1 MPPFRHRSTWI
12 HSDRRL
18 ARIVARPVHRFLE
31 IEASGGLVLIVAAV
45 AALVWANS
53 PWKES
58 YTDLLHTV
66 VELEVGSFVL
76 REDVQHWVNDGL
88 MTLFFFVVGLEIK
101 REWVSGELRDRR
113 AAALPAIAAVGGM
126 VVPAAIYA
134 ALNVGG
140 PGGRGW
146 GIPMATDIAF
156 ALGVVAVLGRRVP
169 PALKVFLLTL
179 AIVDDIG
186 AILVIA
192 VFYSSSV
199 SLGWLAVA
207 AAVVLAVVLL
217 RRGRV
222 WYHPIYVVLGVTLW
236 LAVFE
241 SGVHATI
248 AGVVMGLLTPAR
260 PFLPDVETE
269 RIVDTLE
276 HRAELRSD
284 DVRRVSFMIA
294 ESVPLTER
302 IERALHP
309 WTSFVVVPVF
319 ALANAGIELT
329 GDSLS
334 GGSGVALGVV
344 LGLVVGKTIGISLF
358 SWVACRLGVASLPSG
373 AGWPHLVGVAA
384 LAGIG
389 FTVSLFVAGLAFAP
403 GSPTED
409 QAKIGILAAS
419 VLAAAIGTV
428 VLSAASRRRPSRGR
442 PALVPTGPSAAERS

>member
-1 MPPFRHRSTWI
+1 MD
-12 HSDRRL
+12 SDRRL
-18 ARIVARPVHRFLE
+18 ARTVARPVHRFLE
-31 IEASGGLVLIVAAV
+31 IEASGGVVLIVAAV
-45 AALVWANS
+45 VALVWANS
-53 PWKES
+53 PWQQS
-58 YTDLLHTV
+58 YTDVFGTV
-66 VELEVGSFVL
+66 VGLEVGSFEL

-88 MTLFFFVVGLEIK
+88 MAVFFFVVGLEIK
-101 REWVSGELRDRR
+101 REWVSGELQDRR
-113 AAALPAIAAVGGM
+113 AAALPAIAAFGGM
-126 VVPAAIYA
+126 AVPAAIYA
-134 ALNVGG
+134 AVNLGG

-146 GIPMATDIAF
+146 GVPMATDIAF

-186 AILVIA
+186 AIVVIA

-199 SLGWLAVA
+199 SFGWLALA
-207 AAVVLAVVLL
+207 AAIVLAVVIL

-222 WYHPIYVVLGVTLW
+222 WYHPIYVVLGGALW
-236 LAVFE
+236 LCLFE

-260 PFLPDVETE
+260 PFLPEVETD

-276 HRAELRSD
+276 NRAELEPD
-284 DVRRVSFMIA
+284 DVRRVSFLIA
-294 ESVPLTER
+294 ESVPLAER

-309 WTSFVVVPVF
+309 WTSFVVVPAF

-329 GDSLS
+329 GDTLS
-334 GGSGVALGVV
+334 GGSNVALGVV
-344 LGLVVGKTIGISLF
+344 LGLVVGKTVGISLF
-358 SWVACRLGVASLPSG
+358 SWVACRLGLASLPSG
-373 AGWPHLVGVAA
+373 AGWQHLVGVAA

-403 GSPTED
+403 GSPAED

-419 VLAAAIGTV
+419 VLAAATGAV
-428 VLSAASRRRPSRGR
+428 VLSVASRRRP
-442 PALVPTGPSAAERS
+442 PEAVLPS

>member
-1 MPPFRHRSTWI
+1 
-12 HSDRRL
+12 L
-18 ARIVARPVHRFLE
+18 ARLVARPVQHFLE
-31 IEASGGLVLIVAAV
+31 IETSGGVVLIVAAV

-53 PWKES
+53 PWQQS
-58 YTDLLHTV
+58 YTDVFHTV
-66 VELEVGSFVL
+66 VGLEIGSFEL
-76 REDVQHWVNDGL
+76 REDLQHWVNDGL
-88 MTLFFFVVGLEIK
+88 MAVFFFVVGLEIK
-101 REWVSGELRDRR
+101 REWVDGELQDRR
-113 AAALPAIAAVGGM
+113 AAALPAIAALGGM

-134 ALNVGG
+134 AVNLGG

-146 GIPMATDIAF
+146 GVPMATDIAF

-186 AILVIA
+186 AIVVIA

-199 SLGWLAVA
+199 SFGWLALA
-207 AAVVLAVVLL
+207 AAVVLTVVVL

-222 WYHPIYVVLGVTLW
+222 WYHPIYVALGVALW
-236 LAVFE
+236 LCVFE

-260 PFLPDVETE
+260 PFLPRVESE

-276 HRAELRSD
+276 NRAELQSE

-329 GDSLS
+329 GDTLS
-334 GGSGVALGVV
+334 GGSSVALGVV
-344 LGLVVGKTIGISLF
+344 LGLVVGKTVGISLF

-373 AGWPHLVGVAA
+373 AGWPQLVGVAA

-403 GSPTED
+403 GSPEEE
-409 QAKIGILAAS
+409 QAKIGILVAS
-419 VLAAAIGTV
+419 VLAAAIGAV
-428 VLSAASRRRPSRGR
+428 VLSVAGRRLPSEDG
-442 PALVPTGPSAAERS
+442 APS

>member
-1 MPPFRHRSTWI
+1 MAPLRHRSTWMD
-12 HSDRRL
+12 SDRRL
-18 ARIVARPVHRFLE
+18 ARLIARPVQRFVE
-31 IEASGGLVLIVAAV
+31 IEASGGLVLLVAALV
-45 AALVWANS
+45 ALVWANS
-53 PWKES
+53 PWRES
-58 YTDLLHTV
+58 YADLFDTV
-66 VELEVGSFVL
+66 VGLEVGSFEL
-76 REDVQHWVNDGL
+76 REDVRHWINDGL
-88 MTLFFFVVGLEIK
+88 MAVFFFVVGLEIK

-113 AAALPAIAAVGGM
+113 AAALPAIAALGGM

-134 ALNVGG
+134 AVNAGG
-140 PGGRGW
+140 AGSRGW
-146 GIPMATDIAF
+146 GVPMATDIAF

-186 AILVIA
+186 AIVVIA

-199 SLGWLAVA
+199 SFGWLALA
-207 AAVVLAVVLL
+207 ATVVLAVVVL

-222 WYHPIYVVLGVTLW
+222 WYQPIYVALGIALW
-236 LAVFE
+236 LCVFE

-260 PFLPDVETE
+260 PFLPEVETE

-276 HRAELRSD
+276 NRAELRSE
-284 DVRRVSFMIA
+284 DVRRVSFLIA

-319 ALANAGIELT
+319 ALANAGIELA
-329 GDSLS
+329 GDTLS
-334 GGSGVALGVV
+334 GGSTVAVGVV
-344 LGLVVGKTIGISLF
+344 LGLVVGKTVGISLF
-358 SWVACRLGVASLPSG
+358 SWVACRTGVASLPSG

-389 FTVSLFVAGLAFAP
+389 FTVSLFVAGLAFTP
-403 GSPTED
+403 GSTEEG
-409 QAKIGILAAS
+409 QAKIGILTAS
-419 VLAAAIGTV
+419 VLASALGAIVLTVAA
-428 VLSAASRRRPSRGR
+428 RRRVAP
-442 PALVPTGPSAAERS
+442 P

>member
-1 MPPFRHRSTWI
+1 MD
-12 HSDRRL
+12 SDRRL
-18 ARIVARPVHRFLE
+18 ARLIARPVHDFLE

-45 AALVWANS
+45 VAMVWANS
-53 PWKES
+53 PWQQS
-58 YTDLLHTV
+58 YTDVFHTV
-66 VELEVGSFVL
+66 VGLEVGSFEL
-76 REDVQHWVNDGL
+76 REDVRHWVNDGL
-88 MTLFFFVVGLEIK
+88 MAVFFFVVGLEIK
-101 REWVSGELRDRR
+101 REWVGGELQDRR
-113 AAALPAIAAVGGM
+113 AAALPAIAALGGM

-134 ALNVGG
+134 AVNAGG
-140 PGGRGW
+140 PGSRGW
-146 GIPMATDIAF
+146 GVPMATDIAF

-186 AILVIA
+186 AIVVIA

-199 SLGWLAVA
+199 SFGWLALA
-207 AAVVLAVVLL
+207 AGIVLAVVVL

-222 WYHPIYVVLGVTLW
+222 WYHPVYVVLGVALW
-236 LAVFE
+236 LCVFE

-260 PFLPDVETE
+260 PFLPEVETE

-276 HRAELRSD
+276 HRAELRSE

-302 IERALHP
+302 IVRALHP

-329 GDSLS
+329 GDTLS
-334 GGSGVALGVV
+334 GGSSVALGVV
-344 LGLVVGKTIGISLF
+344 LGLVVGKTVGISLF
-358 SWVACRLGVASLPSG
+358 SWVACRLGLASLPSG

-403 GSPTED
+403 GSAEED
-409 QAKIGILAAS
+409 QAKVGILAAS
-419 VLAAAIGTV
+419 VLAAAIGAV
-428 VLSAASRRRPSRGR
+428 VLIVAGRRRAAPS
-442 PALVPTGPSAAERS
+442 